1 MFWSFEPCSIG
12 LLPTTNETYVFIIS
26 VTRFIQSKI
35 SWWNEKAFSPA
46 STQLQS
52 PTIAWKINTLI
63 PCDEIQCLTVFVTL
77 DAWHVWQNNKV
88 ERHSGLHIS
97 GGWSLLWELFNA
109 EEAFNH
115 DYQGSR
121 SAESLLRLLNP
132 ESSVAPF
139 TTLFRSSNFCDI
151 EHQTSVIPLTGRLIR
166 NWACKEIRRGHTIRW
181 IWKSLPL
188 HFLVYSLSDLPIINT
203 CVSAVYQT
211 LLLVNTFN
219 GIQWGWSEELF

>member
-1 MFWSFEPCSIG
+1 M
-12 LLPTTNETYVFIIS
+12 
-26 VTRFIQSKI
+26 
-35 SWWNEKAFSPA
+35 
-46 STQLQS
+46 
-52 PTIAWKINTLI
+52 
-63 PCDEIQCLTVFVTL
+63 TL
-77 DAWHVWQNNKV
+77 DAWHLWQNNRI

-97 GGWSLLWELFNA
+97 GGRSLLWELFNA
-109 EEAFNH
+109 EEVFNH